1 MRLTQYLVKLELLQK
16 FRVRGDMIHM
26 FSNEGHDIVVEN
38 FTMSVLD
45 IPMNVSPTND
55 KLE

>member
-1 MRLTQYLVKLELLQK
+1 
-16 FRVRGDMIHM
+16 MIHM
-26 FSNEGHDIVVEN
+26 FSNEGYDIVVEN

-55 KLE
+55 KLESIGDSSAAIEKRCW